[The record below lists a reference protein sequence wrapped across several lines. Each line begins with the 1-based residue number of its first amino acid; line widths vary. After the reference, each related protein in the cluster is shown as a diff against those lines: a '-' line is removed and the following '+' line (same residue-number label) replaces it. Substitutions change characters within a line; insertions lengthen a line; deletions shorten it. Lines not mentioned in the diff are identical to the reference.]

1 MKNQAILEFENNKL
15 TDFHSWYIPDVI
27 TYLTYLNKQ
36 TELLR
41 YTFFDGDFKAQFQ
54 SINMLKNGLKQGF
67 NFICKE
73 PGIGQNHF
81 IFGILIK
88 NKLIFI
94 NPVGETAHKDFYEI
108 AALIKKEYNLDI
120 YLSNT
125 IIQKDTNLGN
135 KGIVSCGPICVE
147 LIRYISLLSEKEIL
161 SFLETSTSITT
172 QTKYELEYKE
182 INIKDLL
189 PESLNS
195 LETTDIINYQHLLE
209 GIRKQHLKILVEDP
223 LITNLK
229 LEEQNEFLENN
240 CINDPIQVEIRKF
253 TQESN
258 LLEAVDKIKEYLQQ
272 KQIMSKTVLKQEK
285 TEEIT
290 SSSKLNTDYSDKEK
304 TPINTRSEYD
314 ENMILMVWDSYIRQL
329 EGIKYFTGDLNPLL
343 TLFRNDGDGMAP
355 IKSAG
360 LLIKTESNKLYIN
373 SFNKSISICG
383 SVDHKENTVED
394 AVTINLTIAIE
405 QIKLWNAQQLEI
417 GTKIKD
423 HTIIFPYHITDG
435 HWALG
440 ILELN
445 LNEESNLTYA
455 EVKVFNPLPSCGGQ
469 KISSTAHTN
478 IQNLLRA
485 SFDNAEIN
493 LITENTGHNKQQN
506 DGVSCGVISAENGK
520 DFLSSQLTKNRLD
533 QIYPRGAEDLRYK
546 HIYEVSRDEFY
557 QAQFNKPPQDPE
569 FYKPRDYQELKSNF
583 AKSIESLEQADKER
597 ISSIIREI
605 NKNEEINVAIKIKDF
620 IKDHKDNFQLILSL
634 FKTDS
639 EDWKFEGDHINTLV
653 NIINESNVKS
663 TTALEIDQVTQGIKN
678 LGIDYVQQNPIT
690 KDIKSYNKKAPIN
703 YVQIGKDITTKSYT
717 ANKTAEAGHP
727 DANRKLSKVID
738 KVLVVKDITTLEGF
752 HTKVYELLW
761 QEPEFQKSKFKYSFK
776 YKISYNSRSVEI
788 GESDNLLFW
797 LLANGDSGKILTI
810 LDQYKFDIET
820 VKDNN
825 DNNILH
831 IAALHG
837 DHSVIKK
844 IVDLYLDRVIT
855 PDQFGNIINYR
866 NNDGTNPLGMA
877 FLSNLLHEKLVKV
890 TELFVLRS
898 LFEVNSY
905 LNNKKGMDY
914 SSDEFLQ
921 QLGGFNVLHIA
932 LHRKHPDILDIL
944 NKRYAKGN
952 GSDIDPYYVN
962 FKYPSLNPKY
972 HMYSPKNILGPT
984 MIYFND
990 RTNQKERHKQSL
1002 EKLLKLQELQS
1013 QKEDEDLSGD
1023 SSDEESPAYL
1033 YKQELLKIT
1042 SVIKQSNKVKVTK
1055 DKDTIEFDQILNTP
1069 TKIKPSKMVDGLQKH
1084 YENIIVPHFHGVP
1097 FMQGQYNNHQRR
1109 EVAKKLFQL
1118 NNKLL
1123 SSFLDN
1129 TKKDSSENDKETD
1142 NLIKGLHSRTST
1154 ASTGIDSL
1162 YELAK
1167 SPQEKL
1173 LQLNSIDK
1181 KLQDYLSECYK
1192 LNPPK
1197 FLESMRTY
1205 IYDFKDSPIQNFW
1218 ENLKGIK
1225 TPPDDIVKY
1234 RFPFIST
1241 SKAPDH
1247 PVKFAIGNNV
1257 ETQSRGEKPLYP
1269 KYDNHGVPKHRLA
1282 GFLYIISHSIIT
1294 LDAMEDNKEVT
1305 DITKLIKSTQLTG
1318 NILINHQIETTFF
1331 GGIDEKNIIA
1341 IIPIIYPNFSKRF
1354 KAGYHDIIWDLV
1366 NDGPRLTNNY
1376 QKASDTFSNQEFLS
1390 CYTPQISTAGK
1401 MLMPAFV
1408 KLALNLIKSITIL
1421 EDKEP
1426 YYWAPDGQI
1435 QQYPYEYVRH
1445 PKYLSKAQLDIKDH
1459 IEEKTGSS
1467 GKSKVSPEQLNTKV
1481 RHQFLKEEKNKVAK
1495 KLFQDTEIDNL
1506 TGQIDTLSL
1515 ENKTIQLSND
1525 DSPIRLRK
1533 AAHNGDEKEVTE
1545 LLTTITQEAIIAP
1558 DENGHTAL
1566 HHAAYSGHK
1575 KIIELLLTKM
1585 PKEIINATD
1594 SNGYTALYWAEQQGF
1609 KEIVVL
1615 IQIKTQE
1622 IPLQQTALETEILV
1636 EAADTN
1642 ITNTHQL
1649 EHLGNI
1655 LEHQQGDFFS

>member
-1 MKNQAILEFENNKL
+1 MKNKAILEFENNKL
-15 TDFHSWYIPDVI
+15 TDFHSWYTPDVV

-94 NPVGETAHKDFYEI
+94 NPMGETAHKDFYEI
-108 AALIKKEYNLDI
+108 AALIKKDYSLDI

-135 KGIVSCGPICVE
+135 EGIVSCGPICVE

-161 SFLETSTSITT
+161 SFLDTSTSIKI

-182 INIKDLL
+182 INIKALL

-209 GIRKQHLKILVEDP
+209 GIRKQHLKILAEDP
-223 LITNLK
+223 FITNLR

-240 CINDPIQVEIRKF
+240 CINHPIQVEIRKF

-258 LLEAVDKIKEYLQQ
+258 LLEAVDRIKEYLQQ

-329 EGIKYFTGDLNPLL
+329 EGIQYFSGDSNPLL

-417 GTKIKD
+417 DTKIKD

-493 LITENTGHNKQQN
+493 LITENTRHNKQQN

-520 DFLSSQLTKNRLD
+520 DFLSSQLTENRLD

-546 HIYEVSRDEFY
+546 HIYEVRRDEFY

-569 FYKPRDYQELKSNF
+569 FYKPKDYQELKSNF
-583 AKSIESLEQADKER
+583 AKSIESLEQDDKER

-653 NIINESNVKS
+653 NIINESNVT

-690 KDIKSYNKKAPIN
+690 KDIKNYNKKAPIN

-727 DANRKLSKVID
+727 DANRKLSKAVD
-738 KVLVVKDITTLEGF
+738 QVLADKDITTLEEF

-761 QEPEFQKSKFKYSFK
+761 QEPEFHTSKFKYSFK
-776 YKISYNSRSVEI
+776 YKVSYNMRSIEI

-810 LDQYKFDIET
+810 LNQYKFDIET
-820 VKDNN
+820 VRDNN

-837 DHSVIKK
+837 DFLVINK

-877 FLSNLLHEKLVKV
+877 FLSNLPHEKLIKV

-905 LNNKKGMDY
+905 LNNKKGMDVFAN
-914 SSDEFLQ
+914 DFLKQ
-921 QLGGFNVLHIA
+921 IGGFNTLHMA
-932 LHRKHPDILDIL
+932 LTEKCPKILEIL
-944 NKRYAKGN
+944 YTRHKKGN
-952 GSDIDPYYVN
+952 
-962 FKYPSLNPKY
+962 
-972 HMYSPKNILGPT
+972 
-984 MIYFND
+984 
-990 RTNQKERHKQSL
+990 E
-1002 EKLLKLQELQS
+1002 
-1013 QKEDEDLSGD
+1013 
-1023 SSDEESPAYL
+1023 
-1033 YKQELLKIT
+1033 
-1042 SVIKQSNKVKVTK
+1042 
-1055 DKDTIEFDQILNTP
+1055 
-1069 TKIKPSKMVDGLQKH
+1069 
-1084 YENIIVPHFHGVP
+1084 
-1097 FMQGQYNNHQRR
+1097 
-1109 EVAKKLFQL
+1109 
-1118 NNKLL
+1118 
-1123 SSFLDN
+1123 
-1129 TKKDSSENDKETD
+1129 
-1142 NLIKGLHSRTST
+1142 
-1154 ASTGIDSL
+1154 
-1162 YELAK
+1162 
-1167 SPQEKL
+1167 
-1173 LQLNSIDK
+1173 
-1181 KLQDYLSECYK
+1181 
-1192 LNPPK
+1192 
-1197 FLESMRTY
+1197 
-1205 IYDFKDSPIQNFW
+1205 
-1218 ENLKGIK
+1218 
-1225 TPPDDIVKY
+1225 
-1234 RFPFIST
+1234 
-1241 SKAPDH
+1241 
-1247 PVKFAIGNNV
+1247 
-1257 ETQSRGEKPLYP
+1257 
-1269 KYDNHGVPKHRLA
+1269 
-1282 GFLYIISHSIIT
+1282 
-1294 LDAMEDNKEVT
+1294 
-1305 DITKLIKSTQLTG
+1305 
-1318 NILINHQIETTFF
+1318 
-1331 GGIDEKNIIA
+1331 
-1341 IIPIIYPNFSKRF
+1341 
-1354 KAGYHDIIWDLV
+1354 
-1366 NDGPRLTNNY
+1366 
-1376 QKASDTFSNQEFLS
+1376 SDT
-1390 CYTPQISTAGK
+1390 
-1401 MLMPAFV
+1401 
-1408 KLALNLIKSITIL
+1408 
-1421 EDKEP
+1421 D
-1426 YYWAPDGQI
+1426 
-1435 QQYPYEYVRH
+1435 
-1445 PKYLSKAQLDIKDH
+1445 
-1459 IEEKTGSS
+1459 
-1467 GKSKVSPEQLNTKV
+1467 
-1481 RHQFLKEEKNKVAK
+1481 
-1495 KLFQDTEIDNL
+1495 
-1506 TGQIDTLSL
+1506 
-1515 ENKTIQLSND
+1515 
-1525 DSPIRLRK
+1525 
-1533 AAHNGDEKEVTE
+1533 
-1545 LLTTITQEAIIAP
+1545 
-1558 DENGHTAL
+1558 
-1566 HHAAYSGHK
+1566 
-1575 KIIELLLTKM
+1575 
-1585 PKEIINATD
+1585 
-1594 SNGYTALYWAEQQGF
+1594 
-1609 KEIVVL
+1609 
-1615 IQIKTQE
+1615 
-1622 IPLQQTALETEILV
+1622 
-1636 EAADTN
+1636 
-1642 ITNTHQL
+1642 
-1649 EHLGNI
+1649 
-1655 LEHQQGDFFS
+1655 